1 MKLVMNPKIRS
12 SMTRSSTMPGR
23 IMPAI
28 MVPLLG
34 IAIVAGA
41 GLGSIERAAAANF
54 DGSWTVTIL
63 TERGACDRSGS
74 VRVDIRNGNL
84 IYTGGGGVD
93 VRGHVSNSGQVQV
106 RVATD
111 GQNGSGTGKLSAA
124 SGGGSWHGT
133 GTKGICSGHWSAQK
147 G

>member
-1 MKLVMNPKIRS
+1 MKLVMNPKIPS
-12 SMTRSSTMPGR
+12 SMTRSSTLPAR

-28 MVPLLG
+28 IAPLLG
-34 IAIVAGA
+34 MAIAAGA
-41 GLGSIERAAAANF
+41 GPVRIEGAAAANF

-63 TERGACDRSGS
+63 TEHGACDRSGS

-93 VRGHVSNSGQVQV
+93 VRGRVSSSGQVQV

-124 SGGGSWHGT
+124 SGGGSWHGS